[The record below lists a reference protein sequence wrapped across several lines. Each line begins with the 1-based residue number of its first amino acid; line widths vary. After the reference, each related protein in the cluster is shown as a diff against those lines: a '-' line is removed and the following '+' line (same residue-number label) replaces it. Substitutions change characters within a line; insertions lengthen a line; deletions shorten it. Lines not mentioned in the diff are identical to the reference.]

1 MLVGGAIES
10 FQHLRGTRYWPE
22 WDGLIFCAELVGEVT
37 DVETTDGILMDYEN
51 MGVFDRIGALVFG
64 RPSGYTAEQRQQL
77 RDIVRERTKGYHF
90 PVVTDMDFGHT
101 SPMFT
106 IPIGCRAVIDGDEE
120 RFEIV
125 EGAVS

>member
-1 MLVGGAIES
+1 MVGGAIES

-22 WDGLIFCAELVGEVT
+22 WDGVIFCAELVGEVT
-37 DVETTDGILMDYEN
+37 DLETADGILMDYEN

-77 RDIVRERTKGYHF
+77 RDIVRERTKRYNF
-90 PVVTDMDFGHT
+90 PVVTDMVFGHT

-106 IPIGCRAVIDGDEE
+106 IPIGRRAVIDEAE
-120 RFEIV
+120 KRFEIV
-125 EGAVS
+125 EGAVR